1 MSPIGECGFAA
12 EIPAFAGMEMLF
24 LPKAKKS
31 ILTSALPP
39 LPFRRKPESHSRD
52 SENFPRSGTLQWS
65 PVGECGFAAEI
76 PAFAGME
83 VWENIFL
90 PPAACGGGVKIRK
103 ANFWGVENLP
113 PTPNKKNHPQARR
126 AKNSASINTGLPV
139 ARFPGVHAVP
149 AISKCAHAGQS
160 EKCERNAAAVI
171 APPGR
176 PPMLAKSA

>member
-1 MSPIGECGFAA
+1 MSPIGECGYRRRDSCLRRNGNA
-12 EIPAFAGMEMLF
+12 F
-24 LPKAKKS
+24 LPKAKKHSHERPPPSS
-31 ILTSALPP
+31 ILAKAGISFSRQREFSAKRNIAMVACRRMRLRRRDSG
-39 LPFRRKPESHSRD
+39 FRRNGS
-52 SENFPRSGTLQWS
+52 
-65 PVGECGFAAEI
+65 VGEY
-76 PAFAGME
+76 
-83 VWENIFL
+83 FL
-90 PPAACGGGVKIRK
+90 PPAACGGGVKNRK

-176 PPMLAKSA
+176 PPIFAKSA